1 MCYNNLEYSVPYY
14 ARIIY
19 SSHKGEIIKMAFD
32 KLILGEE
39 ELSDFEDLFIR
50 DRIIERLHPDFS
62 SFSDIIEPN
71 KKARNNN
78 KKRLLL
84 SIMLFDKFDAV
95 NMTKYDLSPLIDCGL
110 IAEKSCLVNGTDEK
124 HPTSIII
131 DSVWQYERK
140 LMACV
145 FKITESLFAMENVDA
160 YPKNL
165 VTEEETLD
173 LCDAFILGTQR
184 DFLDEYKKLLRI
196 MLHNWTKT
204 VFSGDIVYGSEMLTK
219 DEQEELLDSIL
230 VIASKKIDTIYGVL
244 SSVPNEEESLSKYL
258 CLCEELESNIQLYSV
273 PFGCSS
279 CSRDWQKCCKASEF
293 MYNCTFDCPN
303 RDRMGEQRYA
313 KFNGLILSSE
323 ANAVLFDNSIKFQG
337 ENRSCM
343 KITEDIYH
351 IVNIDLSEQ
360 VESLPVPRNTKEAI
374 RIRNRPEITS
384 FRNILYHWGECLSSG
399 NFGESEYIA
408 RDFDAARKYFEKKEI
423 SNQKKK
429 SIFHCFFEA
438 LGNQIPYLSNVA
450 GIISPFI
457 TRRKIIEEE
466 KHRWFLLTR

>member
-204 VFSGDIVYGSEMLTK
+204 VFSGDIVYGPEMLTK
-219 DEQEELLDSIL
+219 DEQEEILDSIL
-230 VIASKKIDTIYGVL
+230 VIASKKIDTIYG
-244 SSVPNEEESLSKYL
+244 E
-258 CLCEELESNIQLYSV
+258 
-273 PFGCSS
+273 
-279 CSRDWQKCCKASEF
+279 
-293 MYNCTFDCPN
+293 
-303 RDRMGEQRYA
+303 
-313 KFNGLILSSE
+313 
-323 ANAVLFDNSIKFQG
+323 
-337 ENRSCM
+337 
-343 KITEDIYH
+343 
-351 IVNIDLSEQ
+351 
-360 VESLPVPRNTKEAI
+360 
-374 RIRNRPEITS
+374 
-384 FRNILYHWGECLSSG
+384 
-399 NFGESEYIA
+399 
-408 RDFDAARKYFEKKEI
+408 
-423 SNQKKK
+423 
-429 SIFHCFFEA
+429 
-438 LGNQIPYLSNVA
+438 
-450 GIISPFI
+450 
-457 TRRKIIEEE
+457 
-466 KHRWFLLTR
+466 RWFCTETEAQNAGWRKSKV